1 MKSRLF
7 SRFDPEEKDNK
18 SLQRDL
24 SVFLSL
30 TDSQKASF
38 VGALAE
44 VRHLLH
50 RLTFECLSVNAP
62 VGPDPC
68 LFIRSSWRK
77 DDASTEAPASDTAI
91 FPDKLERELRAFE
104 QQRTELL
111 RKYPGKFVAIHRG
124 RVFAVDEDDA
134 HLAARIERVA
144 SWEGA
149 IPICKVR
156 ESPAASFRT
165 DEYPWASLELPLQ

>member
-1 MKSRLF
+1 
-7 SRFDPEEKDNK
+7 
-18 SLQRDL
+18 
-24 SVFLSL
+24 
-30 TDSQKASF
+30 
-38 VGALAE
+38 
-44 VRHLLH
+44 
-50 RLTFECLSVNAP
+50 
-62 VGPDPC
+62 
-68 LFIRSSWRK
+68 
-77 DDASTEAPASDTAI
+77 
-91 FPDKLERELRAFE
+91 LERELRAFE